1 MDPDTL
7 NSPLTAAPTN
17 DTHPGEKIPEIQGST
32 QTRYFPTL
40 RQPVVP
46 IGISV
51 SQAQHDKMLDR
62 LYLRLLGLIRQSYM
76 TSEDRWMAR
85 ESTFN
90 TV

>member
-1 MDPDTL
+1 MDPDTF

-17 DTHPGEKIPEIQGST
+17 DIQAKKLPEIQGST

-51 SQAQHDKMLDR
+51 GRAQHDKLPGR
-62 LYLRLLGLIRQSYM
+62 PYLRHLGLIRENYM

-85 ESTFN
+85 ETTFST
-90 TV
+90 V

>member
-7 NSPLTAAPTN
+7 DSPLTAAPTN
-17 DTHPGEKIPEIQGST
+17 DTQKKIPEIQGST
-32 QTRYFPTL
+32 QTKYFPTL

-51 SQAQHDKMLDR
+51 SQAQHDKLPGR
-62 LYLRLLGLIRQSYM
+62 PYLRHQGLIRQSYM

-85 ESTFN
+85 ESTFD

>member
-1 MDPDTL
+1 M
-7 NSPLTAAPTN
+7 
-17 DTHPGEKIPEIQGST
+17 PEIQGST

-46 IGISV
+46 IGISIGR
-51 SQAQHDKMLDR
+51 AQHDKLPGR
-62 LYLRLLGLIRQSYM
+62 PYLRHLGLIRQSYM

-90 TV
+90 TVSNYGGES

>member
-17 DTHPGEKIPEIQGST
+17 DTEKVPEIQGST

-46 IGISV
+46 IGISEGR
-51 SQAQHDKMLDR
+51 AHHDKLPGR
-62 LYLRLLGLIRQSYM
+62 PYLRHMGLIRQSYM
-76 TSEDRWMAR
+76 TSEDR
-85 ESTFN
+85 
-90 TV
+90 